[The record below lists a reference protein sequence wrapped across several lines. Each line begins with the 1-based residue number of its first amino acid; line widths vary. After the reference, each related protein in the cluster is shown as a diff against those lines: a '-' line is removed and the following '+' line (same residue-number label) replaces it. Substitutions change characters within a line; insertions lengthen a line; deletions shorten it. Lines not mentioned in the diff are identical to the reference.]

1 MINLKKF
8 LIGFSAVFL
17 AACVEIDGTSQKN
30 YSQTEPDGDAY
41 PSCQQETM
49 VVVYDDAGAYQVP
62 GCMDYIPQIYGYAE
76 SSAELAQLNEQEE
89 KLEEQTL
96 IENNGKIEDKDKTK
110 DDDEDEEIS
119 AADIEGEFPDV
130 LNNKYYPNQV
140 VMQNLQTRVLAYCR
154 GNNEQIAECIE
165 RLECAGYTQLRNVP
179 TMSSKYDALKAGSF
193 PTRRWRNGETVP
205 RW

>member
-8 LIGFSAVFL
+8 LIGFSAVLL
-17 AACVEIDGTSQKN
+17 AACVEIDGASQKS
-30 YSQTEPDGDAY
+30 YPAAEPDDYSYA
-41 PSCQQETM
+41 SCQQETM

-62 GCMDYIPQIYGYAE
+62 GCMDYAPQIYGYAE
-76 SSAELAQLNEQEE
+76 SSVEPAQLAEQEKPIEQQVITEEDNE
-89 KLEEQTL
+89 KNNEE
-96 IENNGKIEDKDKTK
+96 D
-110 DDDEDEEIS
+110 DEEIS
-119 AADIEGEFPDV
+119 ADEIEGEFPDV
-130 LNNKYYPNQV
+130 ANNKYHPNQV

-154 GNNEQIAECIE
+154 GNDEQIAECIE

-179 TMSSKYDALKAGSF
+179 TMPSKYDALKAGSF